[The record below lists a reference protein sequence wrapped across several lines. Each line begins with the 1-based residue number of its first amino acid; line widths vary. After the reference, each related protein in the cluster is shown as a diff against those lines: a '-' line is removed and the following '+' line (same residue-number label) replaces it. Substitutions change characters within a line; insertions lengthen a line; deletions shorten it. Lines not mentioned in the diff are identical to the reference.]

1 MVRIPYDWN
10 DEHNECNFGYMQSC
24 ASTDI
29 YLPIMV
35 SILKGKGEF
44 SLMSCNLIVDA
55 SSYVIEVPTLI
66 GKHLCQQ
73 FVI

>member
-35 SILKGKGEF
+35 SILKEKGEC
-44 SLMSCNLIVDA
+44 SIMSCNFDCELF
-55 SSYVIEVPTLI
+55 T
-66 GKHLCQQ
+66 
-73 FVI
+73 